1 MARNAVS
8 GNENLNNSVSRWDI
22 KKKSIEEHPGS
33 LGRGR

>member
-22 KKKSIEEHPGS
+22 KKNIEEHPGS